1 MIIRVTGKTTLEDIG
16 IDNMDFIL
24 PNGDTIN
31 VDADEESAYTEDGIM
46 YSMMKGVLFD
56 DEYANGRAS
65 ELQDAKITIARVFSF
80 KNDIGDADLNDPEV
94 FQLKSIEIEDRD
106 ELLQLSVDEQ
116 PEFIFVED

>member
-31 VDADEESAYTEDGIM
+31 VDADEESAYTEDSIM

>member
-46 YSMMKGVLFD
+46 YSTMERVLFD

-65 ELQDAKITIARVFSF
+65 ELQDAKMTTARVFSF

-94 FQLKSIEIEDRD
+94 FQLKSIEIKDGN
-106 ELLQLSVDEQ
+106 ELLQLSVVEQ
-116 PEFIFVED
+116 PNFIFVED

>member
-31 VDADEESAYTEDGIM
+31 VDADEKSAYTEDSIM

-65 ELQDAKITIARVFSF
+65 ELQDAKMTIARVFSF
-80 KNDIGDADLNDPEV
+80 KNDIGDTDLNDPEE
-94 FQLKSIEIEDRD
+94 FQLKSIEIEDGN
-106 ELLQLSVDEQ
+106 ELLQLPVVEQ
-116 PEFIFVED
+116 PKFIFVEN

>member
-1 MIIRVTGKTTLEDIG
+1 MIIRVIGKTTLEGVG
-16 IDNMDFIL
+16 IYSMDFVL

-46 YSMMKGVLFD
+46 YNMMKGVLFD

-65 ELQDAKITIARVFSF
+65 ELQDAKMTIARVFSF

-94 FQLKSIEIEDRD
+94 FQLKSIEIEDGN
-106 ELLQLSVDEQ
+106 ELLQLPVVEQ
-116 PEFIFVED
+116 PKFIFVED

>member
-24 PNGDTIN
+24 PNGDIIN

-46 YSMMKGVLFD
+46 YSMMKGALFD

-80 KNDIGDADLNDPEV
+80 KNDIGDADLNDIEV
-94 FQLKSIEIEDRD
+94 FQLKSIEIEDGN

>member
-24 PNGDTIN
+24 PNGDIIN
-31 VDADEESAYTEDGIM
+31 VDADEESAYTEDGILH
-46 YSMMKGVLFD
+46 SIMKGVLFD

-65 ELQDAKITIARVFSF
+65 ELKDAKMTIARVFSF

>member
-65 ELQDAKITIARVFSF
+65 ELQDAKIVIARVFSF
-80 KNDIGDADLNDPEV
+80 KNDIGDADLNDTEV
-94 FQLKSIEIEDRD
+94 FQLKSIEIEDGN

>member
-1 MIIRVTGKTTLEDIG
+1 MIIRVTGKTTLKYIG
-16 IDNMDFIL
+16 IDSMDFTL
-24 PNGDTIN
+24 SNGDTIN

>member
-80 KNDIGDADLNDPEV
+80 KNDIGDADLNDTEV
-94 FQLKSIEIEDRD
+94 FQLKSIEIEDGN

>member
-1 MIIRVTGKTTLEDIG
+1 MNIRVIGKTTLEDVG
-16 IDNMDFIL
+16 IDSMDFVL

-65 ELQDAKITIARVFSF
+65 ELQDAKMTIAHVFSF
-80 KNDIGDADLNDPEV
+80 NNDIGDTDLNDPEV
-94 FQLKSIEIEDRD
+94 FQLKSIKIEDEN
-106 ELLQLSVDEQ
+106 ELLQLPVDEQ
-116 PEFIFVED
+116 PKFIFVED

>member
-31 VDADEESAYTEDGIM
+31 VDADEESAYTEDGILH
-46 YSMMKGVLFD
+46 SIMKGVLFD

>member
-1 MIIRVTGKTTLEDIG
+1 MIIRVTGKTTLKYIG
-16 IDNMDFIL
+16 IDSMDFTL
-24 PNGDTIN
+24 SNGDTIN

-46 YSMMKGVLFD
+46 YNMMKGVLFD

-65 ELQDAKITIARVFSF
+65 ELQDAKIAIARVFSF
-80 KNDIGDADLNDPEV
+80 KNDIGDADLNDTEV
-94 FQLKSIEIEDRD
+94 FQLKSIEIEDGN

>member
-1 MIIRVTGKTTLEDIG
+1 MIIRVTGKTTLEEIG
-16 IDNMDFIL
+16 IDNMDFTL

-46 YSMMKGVLFD
+46 HSMMKEVLFD

-94 FQLKSIEIEDRD
+94 FQLKSIEIEDGN
-106 ELLQLSVDEQ
+106 ELLQLPVDEQ
-116 PEFIFVED
+116 PKFIFVED

>member
-31 VDADEESAYTEDGIM
+31 VDADEESAYTEDSIM

-65 ELQDAKITIARVFSF
+65 ELQDAKIIIARVFSF

>member
-31 VDADEESAYTEDGIM
+31 VDADEKSAYTEDSIM

>member
-16 IDNMDFIL
+16 IDNMDFTL

-56 DEYANGRAS
+56 NEYANGRAS
-65 ELQDAKITIARVFSF
+65 ELQDAKMTIARVFSF
-80 KNDIGDADLNDPEV
+80 KNDIGDADLNDLEV
-94 FQLKSIEIEDRD
+94 FQLKSIEIEDGN

>member
-1 MIIRVTGKTTLEDIG
+1 MIIRVIGKTTLEDVG
-16 IDNMDFIL
+16 IYSMDFVL

-46 YSMMKGVLFD
+46 YNMMKGVLFD

-65 ELQDAKITIARVFSF
+65 ELQDAKMTIARVFPF

-94 FQLKSIEIEDRD
+94 FQLKSIEIEDGK
-106 ELLQLSVDEQ
+106 ELLQLPVVEQ
-116 PEFIFVED
+116 PKFIFVED

>member
-46 YSMMKGVLFD
+46 HSIMKEVLFD

-65 ELQDAKITIARVFSF
+65 ELKDAKMTIAHIFSF
-80 KNDIGDADLNDPEV
+80 NNDIGDTDLNDPEE
-94 FQLKSIEIEDRD
+94 FQLKSIEIEDGN
-106 ELLQLSVDEQ
+106 ELLQLPVVEQ
-116 PEFIFVED
+116 PKFIFVED

>member
-31 VDADEESAYTEDGIM
+31 VDADEESAYTEDSIM
-46 YSMMKGVLFD
+46 YNMMKGVLFD

>member
-31 VDADEESAYTEDGIM
+31 VDADEESAYTEDSIM

-65 ELQDAKITIARVFSF
+65 ELQDAKIIIARVFSF

-94 FQLKSIEIEDRD
+94 FQLKSIEIEDGN